1 MEYLIL
7 ESCDAGK
14 NRRRRY
20 AIQISGTGV
29 TWSIRTR
36 WGRIGASLKEQT
48 EEVSDEKK
56 LRSRV
61 QSILRKRVRHRYHVC
76 EQSGGFPE
84 VPALGLLAEEKV
96 EVGMQLRFFH

>member
-14 NRRRRY
+14 NRQRRY
-20 AIQISGTGV
+20 AIQISGTGA

-36 WGRIGASLKEQT
+36 WGRIGTSLKEQT

-56 LRSRV
+56 LQSRV
-61 QSILRKRVRHRYHVC
+61 QGILRKRVRHRYYVC

-84 VPALGLLAEEKV
+84 VPALGLLAEEKTHSQRRTCP
-96 EVGMQLRFFH
+96 G

>member
-20 AIQISGTGV
+20 AIQIIGTGA

-61 QSILRKRVRHRYHVC
+61 QGILRKRVRHRYHVC
-76 EQSGGFPE
+76 EKSGGFPE

>member
-1 MEYLIL
+1 MMEYLIL
-7 ESCDAGK
+7 ESWDTPT

-36 WGRIGASLKEQT
+36 WGRIGTSLKEQT

-61 QSILRKRVRHRYHVC
+61 QGILRKRVRHRYYVC
-76 EQSGGFPE
+76 EKSGGFPQ
-84 VPALGLLAEEKV
+84 VPALGLLAEEKR
-96 EVGMQLRFFH
+96 EVGMQMRLF

>member
-20 AIQISGTGV
+20 AIQISGTGA

-48 EEVSDEKK
+48 EEIGDEQQ
-56 LRSRV
+56 LRRRV
-61 QSILRKRVRHRYHVC
+61 QGILRKRIRHQYLVC
-76 EQSGGFPE
+76 EQSGAFPQ
-84 VPALGLLAEEKV
+84 VPALGMLEGEKMEV
-96 EVGMQLRFFH
+96 EMQLRLF

>member
-20 AIQISGTGV
+20 AIQISGTGA

-48 EEVSDEKK
+48 EVVGDEQK
-56 LRSRV
+56 LRSRI
-61 QSILRKRVRHRYHVC
+61 QSILRKRVRHRYHVW
-76 EQSGGFPE
+76 EKSKAFPE
-84 VPALGLLAEEKV
+84 VPALGMLEEEKM
-96 EVGMQLRFFH
+96 EVGMQMRLF

>member
-20 AIQISGTGV
+20 AIQISGTGA

-36 WGRIGASLKEQT
+36 WGRIGACLKEQT

-61 QSILRKRVRHRYHVC
+61 QSILRKRVRHRYQVC
-76 EQSGGFPE
+76 EKSGAFPE
-84 VPALGLLAEEKV
+84 VPALGMLTEGKM
-96 EVGMQLRFFH
+96 EVGMQMRLF